1 MNLVVC
7 FTPLQILIAKAVIQ
21 KEGIDYSSIRFVYFS
36 KIEDDKHKKY
46 YSLIAEHCK
55 QSEFIKDV
63 YSFKLLCKLRKRF
76 ITSRFDKVLLAS
88 LDDSIS
94 HYLLSFIK
102 FNELITFD
110 DGIGNILKSGS
121 YFKEHHRKSLKKKI
135 FTVVHCFL
143 GRKYYLESVKRR
155 FNRHYTIFKDFEN
168 CVQNAIFLE
177 LFESTEL
184 SKSDKVIDI
193 FLGTIYDEITTAD
206 NGHKLKTDVLLF
218 LNKFPEKPK
227 YIPHP
232 RALDK
237 EFESFKFSSSS
248 IAEEIV
254 FDLIRDGY
262 LVNLYGFASSSQ
274 FNLYTV
280 RNVNIYVIDSPW
292 LTSAMK
298 DGISMLANKLPE
310 ENHIHI

>member
-7 FTPLQILIAKAVIQ
+7 FTPLQVLIAKKVIQ
-21 KEGIDYSSIRFVYFS
+21 KEGIDYSSIHFLYFS

-46 YSLIAEHCK
+46 YSLIAKHAK
-55 QSEFIKDV
+55 KSEFIKDV

-76 ITSRFDKVLLAS
+76 IASVFDRVLLAS
-88 LDDSIS
+88 IDDSIS

-102 FNELITFD
+102 FDELITYD
-110 DGIGNILKSGS
+110 DGLGNILKSGS
-121 YFKEHHRKSLKKKI
+121 YFKEHKRISLKKKI
-135 FTVVHCFL
+135 FTVVHCLL
-143 GRKYYLESVKRR
+143 GRKYYLDSVKRR
-155 FNRHYTIFKDFEN
+155 SNRHYTIFKEFEN
-168 CVQNAIFLE
+168 CVQNPIFLE

-184 SKSDKVIDI
+184 SKNNKAINI

-206 NGHKLKTDVLLF
+206 NGKKLKNDVLLF

-237 EFESFKFSSSS
+237 EFEPFRFNSSS

-254 FDLIRDGY
+254 FDLIRDGFR
-262 LVNLYGFASSSQ
+262 VNLYGFASSSQ
-274 FNLYTV
+274 FNLYTA

>member
-1 MNLVVC
+1 
-7 FTPLQILIAKAVIQ
+7 
-21 KEGIDYSSIRFVYFS
+21 
-36 KIEDDKHKKY
+36 
-46 YSLIAEHCK
+46 
-55 QSEFIKDV
+55 
-63 YSFKLLCKLRKRF
+63 
-76 ITSRFDKVLLAS
+76 
-88 LDDSIS
+88 
-94 HYLLSFIK
+94 
-102 FNELITFD
+102 
-110 DGIGNILKSGS
+110 
-121 YFKEHHRKSLKKKI
+121 
-135 FTVVHCFL
+135 
-143 GRKYYLESVKRR
+143 
-155 FNRHYTIFKDFEN
+155 
-168 CVQNAIFLE
+168 
-177 LFESTEL
+177 FESTEL